1 MHFLILTT
9 NLFVWGLGFFVGHLW
24 KGVPRYLLMIADVST
39 MYFERVE
46 GPIEREDLCEGCK
59 IVKSNAVA
67 PKI

>member
-24 KGVPRYLLMIADVST
+24 KGVPLNLLMIADVST

-46 GPIEREDLCEGCK
+46 GPIEKEDLCE
-59 IVKSNAVA
+59 
-67 PKI
+67 